1 MATSKF
7 KEIQMLFRSI
17 GFYRERLASRALLV
31 LVAACFSA
39 GPAAAQSE
47 VGFPNK
53 PVRLLI
59 GFPPGG
65 AADTAG
71 RELARGLQAVW
82 GQPVVVDNRPGASGA
97 IAAEVVVRAPP
108 DGTTLFLASEGPIIS
123 VPFLQDKLSYNP
135 LTDLTPLGMAFAVP
149 NVLVVNGKSPYKT
162 FRDFIAA
169 AKARPGALDYASSGK
184 GESHHM
190 MMEYMMKET
199 GTKLNDIPYKGGA
212 PALLAVASGEVA
224 ASWVAVST
232 AMPLIKSG
240 QLLGLAINQLERMP
254 QAPDIPTAAE
264 QGYPGFQFIS
274 WQGVMGPANMPAA
287 LIKKIEADIQT
298 VVNSPT
304 YREQMLQRGILPRF
318 EPSEQFARTVR
329 QGYARNKATLQ
340 P

>member
-1 MATSKF
+1 
-7 KEIQMLFRSI
+7 MLFRSF
-17 GFYRERLASRALLV
+17 GFFCEGLASRAVLL
-31 LVAACFSA
+31 LFAACFSA

-47 VGFPNK
+47 AGFPSK
-53 PVRLLI
+53 PVRLVI

-71 RELARGLQAVW
+71 RELAKGLQAVW
-82 GQPVVVDNRPGASGA
+82 GQSVLADNRPGASGA
-97 IAAEVVVRAPP
+97 IAAEAVVRAPP
-108 DGTTLFLASEGPIIS
+108 DGYTLFLASEGPTIS
-123 VPFLQDKLSYNP
+123 LPFLRNDMPYNP
-135 LTDLTPLGMAFAVP
+135 LTDLTPIGMVFAVP
-149 NVLVVNGKSPYKT
+149 NVLVVNGKSPHKT
-162 FRDFIAA
+162 FKDFIAA

-199 GTKLNDIPYKGGA
+199 GTKFNDIPYKGGA
-212 PALLAVASGEVA
+212 PALLAVASGEVH

-232 AMPLIKSG
+232 AMPLMKSG

-264 QGYPGFQFIS
+264 QGYPKFQFIS

-287 LIKKIEADIQT
+287 LVKKIEADIQT
-298 VVNSPT
+298 VVNSPSF
-304 YREQMLQRGILPRF
+304 REQMAQRGILPRF
-318 EPSEQFARTVR
+318 ESAEQFARTVR
-329 QGYARNKATLQ
+329 EGYARNKATLQ